1 MAILDSIKGRFDESI
16 KADKVNTL
24 QALIFASS
32 NVEKYKLKTKD
43 ESVERDR
50 YDKLT
55 VRVIEAFDLYR
66 LEGRN
71 SYGGE
76 KLEDALVFLSGQYDD
91 KQKDDL
97 KKKFQ
102 KNYQDGGALG
112 IWIDKDLR
120 LSPLAKR
127 VANHEITISRYL
139 SIAFLNIFS
148 YRTNN
153 GIPTYFH
160 VLERLLD
167 YFIDKGNDDLNIDYS
182 TFKQIYFNFEDDGD
196 QHREPQAKAL
206 FQYLVGTEY
215 FVQVD
220 NKLILAV
227 DPRWKGKLE
236 LLKSFCNNDFENLSF
251 KDAQEQ
257 FDNRKNRDQYAK
269 VIGNTKFE
277 KEIAKISEGLDTIN
291 ETINKKTE
299 QTYYSN
305 IPYPKQLIFSGAP
318 GTGKSYQL
326 NRLANKYFRDTNN
339 TYYKRVTFHP
349 NMNYGHFVGVYKLA
363 PTNNELA
370 PITYK
375 FVPGILLQQLV
386 EAYKNPQINYLVL
399 VEEINR
405 ANTAMVF
412 GDAFQLLDRTNG
424 ISDYPISISE
434 DIRVYLEEQKIIGE
448 SSNINEEIKEK
459 LQIEGLFFPNNLFI
473 WASMN
478 EADQGVLPMDTAFK
492 RRWSFEKFDVN
503 DLGENGETFFKDKY
517 IRTKDCKVNWNQLR
531 IAINNKLLE
540 LNVPEG
546 KLLGPYF
553 ISKEMME
560 SEEEITKA
568 FETKVLMYL
577 FEDAVKTRVTSLFDI
592 ENSEKHY
599 GALINKFKQQGI
611 KIFKDINL
619 SEAAIELIETPN
631 ITSIDSDEQ

>member
-43 ESVERDR
+43 ESAERDR

-76 KLEDALVFLSGQYDD
+76 TLEDALVFLSGRHDD
-91 KQKDDL
+91 AQKETL

-112 IWIDKDLR
+112 IWVDKDLR

-220 NKLILAV
+220 NKLTLAV

-236 LLKSFCNNDFENLSF
+236 LLKSFCNNDFEDLSF

-299 QTYYSN
+299 QTYYSD

-349 NMNYGHFVGVYKLA
+349 NMNYGHFVGVYKPA
-363 PTNNELA
+363 PTNNESA

-375 FVPGILLQQLV
+375 FVPGILLQQL
-386 EAYKNPQINYLVL
+386 
-399 VEEINR
+399 
-405 ANTAMVF
+405 
-412 GDAFQLLDRTNG
+412 
-424 ISDYPISISE
+424 
-434 DIRVYLEEQKIIGE
+434 
-448 SSNINEEIKEK
+448 
-459 LQIEGLFFPNNLFI
+459 
-473 WASMN
+473 
-478 EADQGVLPMDTAFK
+478 
-492 RRWSFEKFDVN
+492 
-503 DLGENGETFFKDKY
+503 
-517 IRTKDCKVNWNQLR
+517 
-531 IAINNKLLE
+531 
-540 LNVPEG
+540 
-546 KLLGPYF
+546 
-553 ISKEMME
+553 
-560 SEEEITKA
+560 
-568 FETKVLMYL
+568 
-577 FEDAVKTRVTSLFDI
+577 
-592 ENSEKHY
+592 
-599 GALINKFKQQGI
+599 
-611 KIFKDINL
+611 
-619 SEAAIELIETPN
+619 
-631 ITSIDSDEQ
+631 

>member
-1 MAILDSIKGRFDESI
+1 MAILDSIRGRFDESI

-43 ESVERDR
+43 GNVERDR

-66 LEGRN
+66 LDGRN
-71 SYGGE
+71 SYGGDR
-76 KLEDALVFLSGQYDD
+76 LEDALVFLSGQYDD
-91 KQKDDL
+91 EQKESL

-112 IWIDKDLR
+112 IWVDKDLR

-167 YFIDKGNDDLNIDYS
+167 YFIDIGNDDLNIDYKL
-182 TFKQIYFNFEDDGD
+182 FKQIYFNFEDDGD

-215 FVQVD
+215 FIQVD
-220 NKLILAV
+220 NLTLAV
-227 DPRWKGKLE
+227 APRWKGKLQ
-236 LLKSFCNNDFENLSF
+236 LLKSFCNNDFKDLSF
-251 KDAQEQ
+251 ESAKTQ
-257 FDNRKNRDQYAK
+257 FDNRTNRDKYAE
-269 VIGNTKFE
+269 VVGNTKYE
-277 KEIAKISEGLDTIN
+277 KEIAKISEGLDVVNNKSEQEHYIN
-291 ETINKKTE
+291 I
-299 QTYYSN
+299 N

-326 NRLANKYFRDTNN
+326 NRLADKYFRDTNN

-349 NMNYGHFVGVYKLA
+349 NMNYGHFIGVYKPT
-363 PTNNELA
+363 PTNNDLA

-386 EAYKNPQINYLVL
+386 ESYKNPQKNYLVL

-412 GDAFQLLDRTNG
+412 GDTFQLLDRSNG

-434 DIRVYLEEQKIIGE
+434 DIRAYLEEQKILGE
-448 SSNINEEIKEK
+448 LSKVSEDIKEK
-459 LQIEGLFFPNNLFI
+459 LQLEGLFFPNNLYI

-503 DLGENGETFFKDKY
+503 DLGENGEEFFRDKY
-517 IRTKDCKVNWNQLR
+517 IQMNGLKVNWNQLR

-560 SEEEITKA
+560 SEENITKA

-577 FEDAVKTRVTSLFDI
+577 FEDAVKTRVTSLFNI
-592 ENSEKHY
+592 ETSEKHY
-599 GALINKFKQQGI
+599 GALINKFKKQGF

-619 SEAAIELIETPN
+619 SEDAIKLIETPN
-631 ITSIDSDEQ
+631 IKSTDSDGQ